1 MCPRDCHVVLVPG
14 VGRHGGP
21 GGASAQGV
29 VAGHVGR
36 EQHAWCRLL
45 VVLNWDGT
53 AMVLSDADAANIYAY
68 VLSLP
73 REPEVKDVPL
83 LNQLPK

>member
-1 MCPRDCHVVLVPG
+1 
-14 VGRHGGP
+14 
-21 GGASAQGV
+21 
-29 VAGHVGR
+29 
-36 EQHAWCRLL
+36 
-45 VVLNWDGT
+45 
-53 AMVLSDADAANIYAY
+53 MVLSDADAANIYAY